1 MLNACNDFEFDICFA
16 KDHIPIVIHDKYIDD
31 VSDKIGTVNSYTFEE
46 LKKINFNLRKSA
58 NNKKTQQFKIS
69 SLEEILTFF
78 SLHKEKLDN
87 KIIKIE
93 TKDAFIFNRRDWENL
108 A

>member
-46 LKKINFNLRKSA
+46 LKKN
-58 NNKKTQQFKIS
+58 
-69 SLEEILTFF
+69 
-78 SLHKEKLDN
+78 
-87 KIIKIE
+87 
-93 TKDAFIFNRRDWENL
+93 
-108 A
+108 